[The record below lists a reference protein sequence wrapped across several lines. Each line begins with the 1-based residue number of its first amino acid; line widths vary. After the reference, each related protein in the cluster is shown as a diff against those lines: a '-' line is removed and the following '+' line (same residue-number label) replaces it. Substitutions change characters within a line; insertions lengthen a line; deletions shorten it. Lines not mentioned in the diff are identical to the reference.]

1 MGFLVVWFLSGC
13 GLLVAL
19 LMVWVVSVA
28 IVTTI
33 VSVWRYCRATPD
45 EWLPF
50 DAGDGDGD
58 GDGGGYGGGDGGGDG
73 DRRRG

>member
-33 VSVWRYCRATPD
+33 VSVWRYYRATSD

-50 DAGDGDGD
+50 DAGDRDRDRDRDGD
-58 GDGGGYGGGDGGGDG
+58 GDR
-73 DRRRG
+73 DRHRG